1 LPGETLA
8 TADLLFHPAAESPQ
22 AAGVA
27 TDSRNPDHRSI
38 GRSSSGS
45 RLEGWRICGDLRPL
59 GKRPAL
65 IPLAS
70 RLPGRERCTLIA
82 DDEKEPAELRALGLG
97 EAGEQL
103 VFGVALRLRG
113 AFELPFTGSG
123 ECDDVPA
130 AVGWIA
136 FAREVAVSFERVEQG
151 HEDARVDVH
160 DRAELALGHRATIVQ
175 ESEQVELSR
184 RQPVLGVRR
193 PQSPHR
199 LLAQEREQESLA
211 RGALFE

>member
-1 LPGETLA
+1 
-8 TADLLFHPAAESPQ
+8 
-22 AAGVA
+22 V
-27 TDSRNPDHRSI
+27 
-38 GRSSSGS
+38 
-45 RLEGWRICGDLRPL
+45 LE
-59 GKRPAL
+59 
-65 IPLAS
+65 
-70 RLPGRERCTLIA
+70 LIA
-82 DDEKEPAELRALGLG
+82 NNEKEAAELRALGLA

-103 VFGVALRLRG
+103 VFGFALRLCG

-130 AVGWIA
+130 AVGWVA
-136 FAREVAVSFERVEQG
+136 FAREVAVGFERVEQR
-151 HEDARVDVH
+151 HEDAGVDIH
-160 DRAELALGHRATIVQ
+160 ERAELALGHRATIVQ

-199 LLAQEREQESLA
+199 LLPQEREEKPLA